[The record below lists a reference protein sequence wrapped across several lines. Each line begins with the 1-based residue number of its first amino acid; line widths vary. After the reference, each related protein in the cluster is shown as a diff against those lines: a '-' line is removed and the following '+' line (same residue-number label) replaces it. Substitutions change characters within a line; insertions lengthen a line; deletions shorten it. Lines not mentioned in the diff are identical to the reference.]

1 MFGAMVT
8 SGDTTS
14 SSTPPTTTDQVEKTP
29 SLPAPPAED
38 PAVELTLAQ
47 ENAIDA
53 AENYLDMSGFSRS
66 GLIDQLEFEDYSV
79 ADATFAVD
87 HLDVDWNAEAAESAE
102 SYLEMTSF
110 SRSGLIE
117 QLEFE
122 GFTTAQAERGV
133 RAVGY

>member
-1 MFGAMVT
+1 M
-8 SGDTTS
+8 
-14 SSTPPTTTDQVEKTP
+14 
-29 SLPAPPAED
+29 
-38 PAVELTLAQ
+38 TLAQ

-117 QLEFE
+117 HLEFE
-122 GFTTAQAERGV
+122 GFTTAQAEKGV
-133 RAVGY
+133 KAVGY

>member
-1 MFGAMVT
+1 M
-8 SGDTTS
+8 
-14 SSTPPTTTDQVEKTP
+14 EKTP

-66 GLIDQLEFEDYSV
+66 GLI
-79 ADATFAVD
+79 
-87 HLDVDWNAEAAESAE
+87 
-102 SYLEMTSF
+102 
-110 SRSGLIE
+110 E

-122 GFTTAQAERGV
+122 GFATAQAERGV
-133 RAVGY
+133 QAVGY